1 MKFFFDD
8 EVSRC
13 LEVNSEY
20 KRIFV
25 GPFLLCEIKGVCA
38 FKPDEI
44 ARIQSVERR
53 GCKSSL
59 TIEVKVKDAVH
70 CTAVKFF
77 FDDEISRCLEMQG
90 EEVPGQMK

>member
-53 GCKSSL
+53 GCKSRL
-59 TIEVKVKDAVH
+59 IRDECEGFNETGLMRPVFCNEVL
-70 CTAVKFF
+70 F
-77 FDDEISRCLEMQG
+77 
-90 EEVPGQMK
+90 

>member
-1 MKFFFDD
+1 MLCQYQIHSFPFQDGVQGTEVKFFFDD

-59 TIEVKVKDAVH
+59 TRGEGEGCSPLQCSEV
-70 CTAVKFF
+70 FF
-77 FDDEISRCLEMQG
+77 
-90 EEVPGQMK
+90 

>member
-13 LEVNSEY
+13 LEVNSEH

-59 TIEVKVKDAVH
+59 TRGEGEGCSPLYCSEV
-70 CTAVKFF
+70 F